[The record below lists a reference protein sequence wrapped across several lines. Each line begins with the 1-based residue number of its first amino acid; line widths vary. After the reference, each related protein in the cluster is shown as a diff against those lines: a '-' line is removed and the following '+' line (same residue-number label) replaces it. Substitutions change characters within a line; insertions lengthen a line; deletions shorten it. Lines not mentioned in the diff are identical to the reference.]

1 MGNNCSSMRS
11 NSTFVCQVVFDYPS
25 EYLEQI
31 QGSYGVTP
39 ALISFAEGDHRLNMS
54 SNTTVGP
61 ENHFTVIASLTF
73 KTNIRTYGP
82 FGATGDTT
90 FKSDVGKILGFF
102 GKTGFCLDCIGV
114 FMARHATVHSQPW

>member
-1 MGNNCSSMRS
+1 
-11 NSTFVCQVVFDYPS
+11 VFDYPS

-114 FMARHATVHSQPW
+114 FMARHATVHS